1 MKNNM
6 RLDVVTLE
14 HVFVPGVWL
23 FNSFKRVCHLLAE
36 CSECCAVKLFA
47 IVYYDFFGYAEA
59 AYNILPK
66 EFLQCGGRDVM
77 KSFSFDPL

>member
-1 MKNNM
+1 M

-47 IVYYDFFGYAEA
+47 IVYCDFFGYAEA
-59 AYNILPK
+59 AYNILPEK
-66 EFLQCGGRDVM
+66 FLQGGGR
-77 KSFSFDPL
+77 KIAKRLGFDPL